1 MAFEYFVCIVWLC
14 TVMWWKGHVHGMFA
28 VRRVCIVR
36 FRSPA
41 LLANTV
47 LYFVKLTTLSIVLW
61 RFLGMDSELRC
72 TSSCGCIHKF

>member
-14 TVMWWKGHVHGMFA
+14 TVMWRWKGHVHGVFA
-28 VRRVCIVR
+28 VRCVCIVQ

-47 LYFVKLTTLSIVLW
+47 LPFVKLTTLSILLCYG
-61 RFLGMDSELRC
+61 FFSG
-72 TSSCGCIHKF
+72 F